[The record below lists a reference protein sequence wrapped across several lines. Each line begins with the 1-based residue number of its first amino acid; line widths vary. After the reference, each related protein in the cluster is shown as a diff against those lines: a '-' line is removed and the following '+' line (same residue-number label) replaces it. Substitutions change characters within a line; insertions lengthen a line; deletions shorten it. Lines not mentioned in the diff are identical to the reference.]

1 MYCYFRQVKQAT
13 RALLI
18 AGFGS
23 VAALL
28 LLTLPNPNVLAE
40 EQQAPTIAI
49 IIDDMGHSYEHGV
62 ELINMPYPL
71 TLSFLPNRRF
81 TQRLV
86 EMANFHG
93 KEIML
98 HAPMQNSFGFG
109 LGYGGLNKNMSEA
122 EIKLT
127 LINSFEKIKHMVGL
141 NNHMGSVLT
150 SDSKAMLWVMETVRE
165 YPFYFVDSRTS
176 SLSVAA
182 RTAEQL
188 DIPSMSRD
196 VFLDHVQ
203 DREFIQ
209 AQFLKLLDIAMEK
222 GTAIAIGHPHPETIE
237 YLSWALTKLDEKG
250 ISIASAS
257 NIWQIRHPT
266 QDIQQQ
272 LAKRPQIPSQ
282 IRLAD
287 YTQETIY
294 PADTSAGQHL
304 NTDKIN

>member
-1 MYCYFRQVKQAT
+1 MAS
-13 RALLI
+13 LI
-18 AGFGS
+18 MLILIS
-23 VAALL
+23 
-28 LLTLPNPNVLAE
+28 TTVLAE
-40 EQQAPTIAI
+40 QRQAPTIAI
-49 IIDDMGHSYEHGV
+49 IIDDMGHSYEQGV
-62 ELINMPYPL
+62 ELINMPFPL

-98 HAPMQNSFGFG
+98 HAPMQNSLGFG

-127 LINSFEKIKHMVGL
+127 LINSFDKIKHMVGL

-150 SDSKAMLWVMETVRE
+150 SDHKAMRWVMETVSQ

-182 RTAEQL
+182 KTAERL
-188 DIPSMSRD
+188 NIPNMSRD
-196 VFLDHVQ
+196 IFLDHVQ

-266 QDIQQQ
+266 HDIQQH
-272 LAKRPQIPSQ
+272 LAKRPLQRASQ

-287 YTQETIY
+287 YTQKTHY
-294 PADTSAGQHL
+294 PADSSAEQQL
-304 NTDKIN
+304 NTNKID